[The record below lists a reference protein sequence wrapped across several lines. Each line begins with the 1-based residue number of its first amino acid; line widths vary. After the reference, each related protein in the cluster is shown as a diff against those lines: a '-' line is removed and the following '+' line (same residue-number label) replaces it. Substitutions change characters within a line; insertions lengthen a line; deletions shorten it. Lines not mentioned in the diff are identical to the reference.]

1 MTPLSTSKRLGGIG
15 GESHEVNRCR
25 GIGGGSHEVNRHA
38 GLKNF
43 CAGMNLPPP
52 HAPMKNAE
60 EIVQG
65 AAKRLREKIAKEQL
79 DNIEDEKD
87 VEIAEVA
94 VTVDGTWQKRGH
106 TSKIGVVFVISVNIG
121 EILDYEVKSL
131 FCHECKTDAKDEG
144 TDKHKEWLK
153 EHEPNCS
160 IKIIKALLK
169 RWKLWLLLI
178 CSAEVTR
185 QSN

>member
-1 MTPLSTSKRLGGIG
+1 MTPLSSSKRLGSIG

-52 HAPMKNAE
+52 HAPMKNAK

-65 AAKRLREKIAKEQL
+65 AAKRLRKKIAKEQL

-106 TSKIGVVFVISVNIG
+106 TSKTGLCYFYGYWRNFR
-121 EILDYEVKSL
+121 L
-131 FCHECKTDAKDEG
+131 
-144 TDKHKEWLK
+144 
-153 EHEPNCS
+153 
-160 IKIIKALLK
+160 
-169 RWKLWLLLI
+169 
-178 CSAEVTR
+178 
-185 QSN
+185 